1 MSLLDTKLAE
11 HQERGASS
19 VLLSVCTH
27 LGRLSHMSV
36 HLALIAGLALW
47 KRKGRLKKG
56 DSRSRFKKLSV
67 QWQWV
72 LLTLPGSSL
81 ASRSQRWPSVLKGC
95 STGQT
100 LKILCSLHSN
110 DHSQL
115 WGFGVYV
122 MFMSLS
128 GSLAFRILINI
139 HLCLPVEIKK
149 CVCVCPHILYLAWHL
164 PSSPAC

>member
-1 MSLLDTKLAE
+1 MTVSETMSLLDTKLAE

-81 ASRSQRWPSVLKGC
+81 ASQSQRWPSVLKGC

-100 LKILCSLHSN
+100 GRKHRGQGEWARSDVPRGKESAGHRLDGGDEHRPWG
-110 DHSQL
+110 SQ
-115 WGFGVYV
+115 
-122 MFMSLS
+122 SQT
-128 GSLAFRILINI
+128 
-139 HLCLPVEIKK
+139 
-149 CVCVCPHILYLAWHL
+149 
-164 PSSPAC
+164 